1 MAKGGF
7 RSLAVPLIVIP
18 LGGLLMMALTFVL
31 YAVIYNLLESLFFP
45 NDPLSF
51 PAGAFRRAFAVV
63 LVLLYLLLSRK
74 SLSDLPK
81 AILLTGPLSV
91 VIITVGHA
99 LYENPAVSILA
110 MFVAIALCGFL
121 LYRFKKPWIYYYAG
135 AVASLVALAYAWPRL
150 PE

>member
-1 MAKGGF
+1 MTKGSF

-18 LGGLLMMALTFVL
+18 LGGLLMMALTLVL
-31 YAVIYNLLESLFFP
+31 YGVLFNLLESLFFP

-51 PAGAFRRAFAVV
+51 PADAFRRAFAIA
-63 LVLLYLLLSRK
+63 LMLLYLLLLRTQ
-74 SLSDLPK
+74 LLDLLK
-81 AILLTGPLSV
+81 AILLTGPLSA

-99 LYENPAVSILA
+99 LYEHPAASILT
-110 MFVAIALCGFL
+110 MFVAIAIFGLL

-135 AVASLVALAYAWPRL
+135 TIASLVALAYAWPRL